1 MSTSGN
7 TESVA
12 VQIAPIIVEVELSE
26 PRTNETDIWNNNIS
40 QLFPIASI
48 SQKGD
53 KVMAFI
59 DIPFSGYTIETG
71 ISNGVFEGKAIVR
84 DTNNV
89 IIAKFHYSEGKP
101 SGKCK
106 AYYSDGSLFFTGMLC
121 EGYREGIGV
130 EYDREGN
137 VLFHGYFHNG
147 KRGFPM
153 IKQDDYIVEYNSAG
167 NPTVVFKKNK
177 KGLRHGICYRFV
189 NGRIDRAEKWEN
201 GEMIRIV
208 KDFCGKTMTEF
219 NAKGKVVYVG
229 GFVDLLSE
237 NYPRN
242 GRGVGRLFFGKYEF
256 VAEWKNGI
264 SVKEILI
271 HSVPYVVFVIIVASL
286 ICILLILIF

>member
-1 MSTSGN
+1 MSTGGN

-89 IIAKFHYSEGKP
+89 IIAKFHYSDGKP

-106 AYYSDGSLFFTGMLC
+106 AYLQECF
-121 EGYREGIGV
+121 
-130 EYDREGN
+130 
-137 VLFHGYFHNG
+137 
-147 KRGFPM
+147 
-153 IKQDDYIVEYNSAG
+153 
-167 NPTVVFKKNK
+167 
-177 KGLRHGICYRFV
+177 
-189 NGRIDRAEKWEN
+189 
-201 GEMIRIV
+201 V
-208 KDFCGKTMTEF
+208 KDIVRELGLNMI
-219 NAKGKVVYVG
+219 
-229 GFVDLLSE
+229 
-237 NYPRN
+237 
-242 GRGVGRLFFGKYEF
+242 GRGMCCFMD
-256 VAEWKNGI
+256 I
-264 SVKEILI
+264 STTERED
-271 HSVPYVVFVIIVASL
+271 SR
-286 ICILLILIF
+286 